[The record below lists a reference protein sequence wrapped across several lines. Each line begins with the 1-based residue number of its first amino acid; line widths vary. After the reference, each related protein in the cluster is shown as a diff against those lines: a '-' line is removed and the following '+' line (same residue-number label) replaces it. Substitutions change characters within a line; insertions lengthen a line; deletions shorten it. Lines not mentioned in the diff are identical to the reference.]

1 MTPDPT
7 GSRFHGL
14 WLLALPLVLARAAD
28 PVPEAKDVRPGWIAL
43 VTVLLLCAASL
54 FLWFSMRKQLRRI
67 QVPRDGVDGPDSP
80 DDTDGTDGPHG
91 TDHERPGSTREPSG
105 PQDA

>member
-7 GSRFHGL
+7 GSRFQGL
-14 WLLALPLVLARAAD
+14 WLLTLPLLARAAD
-28 PVPEAKDVRPGWIAL
+28 PVPDAKDVRPGWIAL

-67 QVPRDGVDGPDSP
+67 QVPRDAEDQPA
-80 DDTDGTDGPHG
+80 DDDEAGTADP
-91 TDHERPGSTREPSG
+91 TARPSG
-105 PQDA
+105 SQDA